1 MTKIISM
8 HHSKLIKALKTLN
21 PWELRHFQDF
31 IHSPYYNKHERV
43 RSLVDMVIQ
52 YAPDYT
58 DPKLDREKVYSC
70 LFPGLPYK
78 EQKYKD
84 LLSLTTKLFRQ
95 FLATNQLKNNS
106 FRSGMALLNAYRQK
120 HLDQEYIKQRKALL
134 KSTGPDDEK
143 LPARYQRDLDLQEDL
158 ITYLS
163 GTMSR
168 SLDDSVQ
175 LAANKLDLFFIISR
189 LKYGVEMANRR
200 NVVGLEFESGL
211 LDHVLDYLVKN
222 PELLDQHPG
231 IKIYLSIYQCL
242 TLPDP
247 DPSFEELRN
256 TLKEHGPGFSRQ
268 ELREMYGY
276 ASNFCI
282 KQVNTGRPEFLPI
295 LIDLY
300 RWALDHG
307 ALFSVDGWLIQWDY
321 KNIVSASLKA
331 GEFAWCHDFIE
342 NYKDKIAP
350 EFRENAY
357 TYNLASFHF
366 EQGNFSKA
374 LQMLQT
380 VEFSDVFYA
389 LGSRV
394 ILLKSYYEMDDHDA
408 LNSLCESFKI
418 YLKRNKQLSKYQFSI
433 YFNLVSFTKKTSD
446 LKRKSPFI
454 APSEKRKKAQAL
466 FDKIKEKGN
475 VAQVRWLHQKLLP
488 MQE

>member
-1 MTKIISM
+1 M
-8 HHSKLIKALKTLN
+8 HQSKLIKAIKTLN

-43 RSLVDMVIQ
+43 RNLVDQIVVS
-52 YAPDYT
+52 APSYDTPILERKQMYG
-58 DPKLDREKVYSC
+58 L
-70 LFPGLPYK
+70 LFDGK
-78 EQKYKD
+78 EFHEQKFKD

-95 FLATNQLKNNS
+95 FLAVNQLKNNT
-106 FRSGMALLNAYRQK
+106 FRTGMALLEAYRQK
-120 HLDQEYIKQRKALL
+120 HLDQEYLKQRKALL
-134 KSTGPDDEK
+134 KSVGSEVQK
-143 LPARYQRDLDLQEDL
+143 LPTLYQRDLDLQEDL

-175 LAANKLDLFFIISR
+175 LASNKLDLFFIISR

-200 NVVGLEFESGL
+200 NVVGLEYESGL
-211 LDHVLDYLVKN
+211 LDHVLRYLEET
-222 PELLDQHPG
+222 PDLMDQNPG
-231 IKIYLSIYQCL
+231 IKIYLSIYKCL
-242 TLPDP
+242 TLTDP
-247 DPSFEELRN
+247 DPSFQELLY
-256 TLKEHGPGFSRQ
+256 TLKEHGPGFSRP

-276 ASNFCI
+276 AANFCI
-282 KQVNTGRPEFLPI
+282 KQINTGRSEFLPI

-321 KNIVSASLKA
+321 KNVVSASLKA
-331 GEFAWCHDFIE
+331 GEAEWCRNFIE
-342 NYKDKIAP
+342 TYREKIAP

-357 TYNLASFHF
+357 TYNLASFYF
-366 EQGNFSKA
+366 EQGDFRKA
-374 LQMLQT
+374 LQLLQT

-394 ILLKSYYEMDDHDA
+394 ILLKSYYEMGDYDA

-433 YFNLVSFTKKTSD
+433 YFNLVSFTKKVSD
-446 LKRKSPFI
+446 LKRKVFMLQ
-454 APSEKRKKAQAL
+454 ATDKHKKIEAL
-466 FDKIKEKGN
+466 LSKMKDKGN
-475 VAQVRWLHQKLLP
+475 IAQIKWLKQKLQQ
-488 MQE
+488 MV